1 MSKQLC
7 EKMSKIYLL
16 ITDFRIQ
23 ASATLRPKPT
33 AKAVGYE
40 PPFRSSLHTPAHRA
54 RPAYSLRIRNSI
66 RRSGRLRGIA
76 YAPAQ
81 AFTE

>member
-1 MSKQLC
+1 M
-7 EKMSKIYLL
+7 
-16 ITDFRIQ
+16 
-23 ASATLRPKPT
+23 
-33 AKAVGYE
+33 AVDHE
-40 PPFRSSLHTPAHRA
+40 PSLHYSLHTPAHRA

-66 RRSGRLRGIA
+66 RRSGRPRGIA